1 VSHGQLLAAL
11 SAATGVAGAWEA
23 LAAVERARAVAW
35 VEAAVRPL
43 ARSRA
48 EGSAPSAPERRRL
61 AVLASAVLLAAGWLV
76 AGPVPAALAA
86 VAGPSLTGAVVA
98 ARRRAY
104 RLRLAAGA
112 APAARALAAAL
123 SAGRAV
129 RGAIAEA
136 AAGLDGPAGVELR
149 RTAGTLAAGEPTES
163 ALETLRRRAATR
175 PWDTLV
181 AAILL
186 QRDAGGDLPGLLR
199 DLAASLE
206 AAERSDADARAATAQ
221 ARFTAQLVAGLPVLA
236 LGLAELASP
245 GFAGGLLT
253 SPVSL
258 VLVILAAL
266 LEAVALLAVRGVTRR
281 LAAP

>member
-1 VSHGQLLAAL
+1 MSHGQLLAAL

-23 LAAVERARAVAW
+23 LAAIERARAVAW

-48 EGSAPSAPERRRL
+48 EGRAPSAPERRRL

-76 AGPVPAALAA
+76 AGAVPAALAA

-136 AAGLDGPAGVELR
+136 AAGLDGPAGLELR
-149 RTAGTLAAGEPTES
+149 RTAGALAAGEPTES
-163 ALETLRRRAATR
+163 ALEALRTRAATR

-206 AAERSDADARAATAQ
+206 AAERSDADAHAATAQ

-253 SPVSL
+253 NPVSL

-266 LEAVALLAVRGVTRR
+266 LETIALLAVRGVTRR